1 MEPLAFVLAL
11 LAIFAMGFFVQR
23 GATCMVATVEEV
35 ITRGKWNR
43 AGALAEAA
51 VWSTGVLLIASAL
64 GAMMAIPQAFEA
76 GWMSVI
82 GGALLGFGAWL
93 NGACVFGT
101 IARLGN
107 GELRMAGTLL
117 GYPAGTFL
125 FASLAEM
132 RLPSLPAHAAGPAV
146 AMALGATFA
155 TLFLVRAGLA
165 WRSSGFAGPR
175 RIVLTIQQP
184 WPATVLIGMTV
195 AAAYL
200 LVGGA
205 WTWMDVFNALPHGNF
220 MNIDWRATLFAAL
233 VAGSIVGGITG
244 GHLKLELP
252 RLHAF
257 IACLAGG
264 ALMAAGSL
272 LIPGYNDGL
281 ILFGASFLLPH
292 AILALAAM
300 AGAIGTAIWLEARI
314 SRTR

>member
-1 MEPLAFVLAL
+1 MGSLAFSLAL
-11 LAIFAMGFFVQR
+11 LAVFAMGFFVQR

-51 VWSTGVLLIASAL
+51 IWSTGLLFIATSL
-64 GAMMAIPQAFEA
+64 GVMMASPRPFEP
-76 GWMSVI
+76 GWMPVI

-107 GELRMAGTLL
+107 GELRMAGTIL

-125 FASLAEM
+125 FASFAEM
-132 RLPSLPAHAAGPAV
+132 RMPVLSAHALRPAT
-146 AMALGATFA
+146 AMALGAAFA
-155 TLFLVRAGLA
+155 ALFMVRAGLA
-165 WRSSGFAGPR
+165 WRASGFAGPW
-175 RIVLTIQQP
+175 RIALTIQQP
-184 WPATVLIGMTV
+184 WPATVLIGMSV

-205 WTWMDVFNALPHGNF
+205 WTWMDVFNALPLGDF
-220 MNIDWRATLFAAL
+220 MDIGWRATLFAAL
-233 VAGSIVGGITG
+233 VAGSILGGITG
-244 GHLKLELP
+244 GQLKLDPP
-252 RLHAF
+252 RIGAF
-257 IACLAGG
+257 LTCLAGG

-292 AILALAAM
+292 AILALSSAVLVVSA
-300 AGAIGTAIWLEARI
+300 AIWLDARFR
-314 SRTR
+314 RTR